1 MDILNLPKKEIRAVF
16 SDLDDTM
23 TEYSRLPSQVVQAL
37 EELHEKQYWTVI
49 VSGRP
54 AGWADCL
61 MRLLPIDAFI
71 FENGAGMMIRD
82 GERILTETLAEDLDR
97 DAQQKRLQEI
107 FDKIHAE
114 IPNLKLATDQPYRL
128 FDYAID
134 FIEEPPVLTDAEV
147 QRVLNLLGKEKDITA
162 KLSSIHVNYWCGKHT
177 KVTAVEKL
185 LASEGAKRL
194 IKKENVVFSGDS
206 PNDEPLFQYF
216 SHSVGVANI
225 ARFLPR
231 LKHKPK
237 YITHE
242 RGGSGFVEMV
252 QVLIS

>member
-1 MDILNLPKKEIRAVF
+1 MDILKLPKNEIRAVF

-23 TEYSRLPSQVVQAL
+23 TEDSRLPSEVVSAL
-37 EELHEKQYWTVI
+37 EQLSDNRYWTVI

-71 FENGAGMMIRD
+71 FENGAGLMYREND
-82 GERILTETLAEDLDR
+82 RIITETLADDLTR
-97 DAQQKRLQEI
+97 SEQHSRLQGI
-107 FDKIHAE
+107 FDKIKEE

-128 FDYAID
+128 FDFAID
-134 FIEEPPVLTDAEV
+134 FIEEPPVLTENEI
-147 QRVLNLLGKEKDITA
+147 QRVLAILAKEKDITA

-185 LASEGAKRL
+185 LQSEGMKRQ
-194 IKKENVVFSGDS
+194 ITKENIVFSGDS

-216 SHSVGVANI
+216 SNSVGVANVE
-225 ARFLPR
+225 RYLSKM
-231 LKHKPK
+231 KHKPK
-237 YITHE
+237 YITRG

-252 QVLIS
+252 NVLLS